1 VPCRF
6 DLLVVFDVLCFFV
19 GFEST
24 PDASVSRNSAA
35 LIGNRWLRNRRSFP
49 LDALN
54 YLA

>member
-1 VPCRF
+1 VSVRF
-6 DLLVVFDVLCFFV
+6 GLLVVFDVIRFFM

-24 PDASVSRNSAA
+24 PDASVSRKCAA
-35 LIGNRWLRNRRSFP
+35 LIGNRWLRNSRSFL